1 MKIHIIGCSGT
12 GKTYF
17 AKRLSNDLPL
27 PAFLFTA
34 IFAIIIPLSF
44 RYDSTG
50 IAIISS
56 ISRFVQFLIVPLAVV
71 TFYYGKSKE
80 TILDS
85 KKSMV
90 TDVIIPL
97 IALVLSVLLLV
108 KFNWK
113 GQFSIKDASGAEVTN
128 VKAIISMIV
137 GYVVLPIIMF
147 IYVKTKKED
156 K

>member
-1 MKIHIIGCSGT
+1 
-12 GKTYF
+12 
-17 AKRLSNDLPL
+17 
-27 PAFLFTA
+27 
-34 IFAIIIPLSF
+34 
-44 RYDSTG
+44 
-50 IAIISS
+50 
-56 ISRFVQFLIVPLAVV
+56 
-71 TFYYGKSKE
+71 
-80 TILDS
+80 
-85 KKSMV
+85 MV